1 MKNISFKKLTL
12 SILALV
18 IIGVGLTGCLVPD
31 ITVTGTAKLIV
42 SGDYYYDIKM
52 DGITQWDYKPSGTYT
67 LTNIPIGNHKFEVI
81 DVDGASFGYDSKTVY
96 ITAGTI
102 TTIYLNPQQATKTGT
117 AKIVLSGSY
126 YYDIKMDGY
135 TYFFD
140 RLPGTYTLTDILV
153 GNHKFEAID
162 VDGASFGY
170 DSKTVYITAGTNY
183 IYLYP

>member
-1 MKNISFKKLTL
+1 MNSVSFRKLTL

-18 IIGVGLTGCLVPD
+18 IIGIGLTGCLVPD

-42 SGDYYYDIKM
+42 SGD
-52 DGITQWDYKPSGTYT
+52 
-67 LTNIPIGNHKFEVI
+67 
-81 DVDGASFGYDSKTVY
+81 
-96 ITAGTI
+96 
-102 TTIYLNPQQATKTGT
+102 
-117 AKIVLSGSY
+117 Y